1 MCRFYFTV
9 SFSLDGVFFMIFLRF
24 ACLSRIYLAATLPIC
39 HKHRKVCYPILF
51 LELVTNTHMSHRYT
65 HVVGCKCSNSFSI
78 LYNCWKLVFQGE
90 IEKNR
95 TWRLVSCEML
105 F

>member
-24 ACLSRIYLAATLPIC
+24 ACLSGIYLAATLPIC

-65 HVVGCKCSNSFSI
+65 HVVGCKCSNSFSK
-78 LYNCWKLVFQGE
+78 LYNCWKLVFQGDIKK
-90 IEKNR
+90 IEPGD
-95 TWRLVSCEML
+95 
-105 F
+105 

>member
-24 ACLSRIYLAATLPIC
+24 ACLSGIYLAATLPIC

-51 LELVTNTHMSHRYT
+51 LELVTNTDMSHRYT
-65 HVVGCKCSNSFSI
+65 HVVGCTFSI

-90 IEKNR
+90 IEKI
-95 TWRLVSCEML
+95 EPGD
-105 F
+105 